1 MLGTETPD
9 ESFQRQFELSS
20 ALKPGAVDSIASP
33 INVAAP
39 NTLKTEQDIEAKLR
53 THSFQLAGK
62 FDRRFRTQVRDRSKR
77 PLVVRPVISRYKL
90 HVMSGFHHATREAFQ
105 VRLRAASGRIT
116 ATDKGNTEIFFHATR
131 LSKMKDTSS
140 RLQTKQAPLYT
151 PHVRQNSCKPML
163 GETLNAPQ
171 SLRSASPAVRTLPRH
186 LLYSIFARIGGSG
199 LDTDAFETLR
209 ASYRGGFLGKAI
221 AYDNRQKEIP
231 ASLIRSLRWHPVRL
245 ISFLDRPYYYGA
257 KKKYLDWIASR
268 HLATGRY
275 DLFHSWSGDCLR
287 SLKVT
292 KRRGIPSVVE
302 IPTWHRDGG
311 KEKVRRPK
319 IAAPTENISSFQ
331 RWKNRLLLQRK
342 RFIEEYKLADLL
354 LVLSQKAAN
363 TFRVRG
369 FPEEKL
375 FYLPRGVDVER
386 FRPGK
391 RPRKF
396 RAVFAGAL
404 IRRKGIQHVLE
415 AWHRLNLSDAELW
428 LVGFVHEEAK
438 PYLKEFWRD
447 NIRVVGF
454 VRDPENYLSASTV
467 HVFPSQ
473 WEGSAKVTYEAAAC
487 ALPQITTREAGDV
500 VRNGIEGIIVKPG
513 DVNAVATAL
522 EHLYGHPEIVE
533 QMGTAARRRVV
544 EIFTWDHFRA
554 RLLDAYE
561 TAMRMVR

>member
-1 MLGTETPD
+1 MK
-9 ESFQRQFELSS
+9 ES
-20 ALKPGAVDSIASP
+20 PVASTLY
-33 INVAAP
+33 
-39 NTLKTEQDIEAKLR
+39 NT
-53 THSFQLAGK
+53 
-62 FDRRFRTQVRDRSKR
+62 
-77 PLVVRPVISRYKL
+77 
-90 HVMSGFHHATREAFQ
+90 
-105 VRLRAASGRIT
+105 
-116 ATDKGNTEIFFHATR
+116 
-131 LSKMKDTSS
+131 
-140 RLQTKQAPLYT
+140 PLYT

-231 ASLIRSLRWHPVRL
+231 ASLIHSLRWHPVRL
-245 ISFLDRPYYYGA
+245 ISFFDRPYYYGA

-287 SLKVT
+287 SLQVAKQC
-292 KRRGIPSVVE
+292 GIPSIVE

-311 KEKVRRPK
+311 KNKVERRK
-319 IAAPTENISSFQ
+319 VAESTTTS
-331 RWKNRLLLQRK
+331 RGLKKWKARLLLERK
-342 RFIEEYKLADLL
+342 RFIEEYQLADLL
-354 LVLSQKAAN
+354 LVLSERAAN

-386 FRPGK
+386 FKPGDRPA
-391 RPRKF
+391 KF
-396 RAVFAGAL
+396 RAIFAGAL
-404 IRRKGIQHVLE
+404 IKRKGIQHVLE
-415 AWHRLNLSDAELW
+415 AWHRLNLPDAELW
-428 LVGFVHEEAK
+428 LVGHVHDEAK
-438 PYLKEFWRD
+438 PFLKQFWRD

-454 VRDPENYLSASTV
+454 ARDPENYLSQGTL

-487 ALPQITTREAGDV
+487 ALPQITTHEAGDV
-500 VRNGIEGIIVKPG
+500 VRDGVEGIIVKPG
-513 DVNAVATAL
+513 DVDAIAAAL
-522 EHLYGHPEIVE
+522 QHLHRHPEIVH
-533 QMGTAARRRVV
+533 QMGSAARRRVV
-544 EIFTWDHFRA
+544 ENFTWDHFRT
-554 RLLDAYE
+554 RLLNAYE
-561 TAMRMVR
+561 TAMRMAR